1 MKRFIVT
8 LKLAVKLLNFSR
20 LKFRCFMKDLGE
32 GEDLSVYEQIS
43 GQVKQVDARLWHIW
57 IALSLN
63 FPLPIWN

>member
-43 GQVKQVDARLWHIW
+43 GQVKQVDARL
-57 IALSLN
+57 
-63 FPLPIWN
+63 